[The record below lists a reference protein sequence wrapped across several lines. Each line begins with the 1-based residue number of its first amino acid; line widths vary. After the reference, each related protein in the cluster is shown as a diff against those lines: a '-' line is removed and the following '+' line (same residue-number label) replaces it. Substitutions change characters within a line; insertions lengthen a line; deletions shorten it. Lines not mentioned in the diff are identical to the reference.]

1 MGLSS
6 IPSIA
11 ETIQIKRDISILEY
25 TGGKIHIP
33 YISSSESIEIIR
45 SAKKNGLNI
54 STSVPIANLI
64 FNDEILDGFNSNY
77 KLFPPIRDKED
88 QKMLKEGVLDGTI
101 DIVTSHHQPINPEF
115 KQVDFNSAEYGTISL
130 EIMFG
135 LLNKIFSIEKV
146 IDLLTKGRSIFNL
159 EKPKIE
165 EKQKTQAKPETE
177 KTKPK
182 KVEIQDPPDKTQQAQ
197 KSQQITTSKI
207 NAELLSKQ
215 LSIYLGK
222 ISEEINLIA
231 AKSYPRQ
238 SIKIR
243 EQGTIIATITLN
255 KDGNL
260 RNIDFDKKKPKRLYK
275 TTEKIFKKYVFPK
288 PPENILNNQKLVK
301 FKISVNFI
309 LK

>member
-1 MGLSS
+1 MLRINFLTLSAFFS
-6 IPSIA
+6 IICHLIFIQFF
-11 ETIQIKRDISILEY
+11 ETYKQKDE
-25 TGGKIHIP
+25 
-33 YISSSESIEIIR
+33 EIIVMD
-45 SAKKNGLNI
+45 LN
-54 STSVPIANLI
+54 
-64 FNDEILDGFNSNY
+64 
-77 KLFPPIRDKED
+77 LFK
-88 QKMLKEGVLDGTI
+88 
-101 DIVTSHHQPINPEF
+101 EF
-115 KQVDFNSAEYGTISL
+115 KVEKKLVPPPPAQKE
-130 EIMFG
+130 E
-135 LLNKIFSIEKV
+135 KIIEKKPPQKEEK
-146 IDLLTKGRSIFNL
+146 IIEKKPPKKEEQKITL

-197 KSQQITTSKI
+197 KSQQVTTSKI

>member
-1 MGLSS
+1 MLRINFLTLSAFFS
-6 IPSIA
+6 IICHLIFIQFF
-11 ETIQIKRDISILEY
+11 ETYKQKDE
-25 TGGKIHIP
+25 
-33 YISSSESIEIIR
+33 EIIVMD
-45 SAKKNGLNI
+45 LN
-54 STSVPIANLI
+54 
-64 FNDEILDGFNSNY
+64 
-77 KLFPPIRDKED
+77 LFK
-88 QKMLKEGVLDGTI
+88 
-101 DIVTSHHQPINPEF
+101 EF
-115 KQVDFNSAEYGTISL
+115 KVEKKLVPPPPAQKE
-130 EIMFG
+130 E
-135 LLNKIFSIEKV
+135 KIIEKKPPQKEEK
-146 IDLLTKGRSIFNL
+146 IIEKKPPKKEEQKITL

-197 KSQQITTSKI
+197 KSQQVTTSKI

-238 SIKIR
+238 SIKRR

-260 RNIDFDKKKPKRLYK
+260 RNIDFDKKKPTRLYK

>member
-1 MGLSS
+1 MLRINFLTLSAFFS
-6 IPSIA
+6 IICHLIFIQFF
-11 ETIQIKRDISILEY
+11 ETYKQKDE
-25 TGGKIHIP
+25 
-33 YISSSESIEIIR
+33 EIIVMD
-45 SAKKNGLNI
+45 LN
-54 STSVPIANLI
+54 
-64 FNDEILDGFNSNY
+64 
-77 KLFPPIRDKED
+77 LFK
-88 QKMLKEGVLDGTI
+88 
-101 DIVTSHHQPINPEF
+101 EF
-115 KQVDFNSAEYGTISL
+115 KVEKKLVPPPPAQKE
-130 EIMFG
+130 E
-135 LLNKIFSIEKV
+135 KIIEKKPPQKEEK
-146 IDLLTKGRSIFNL
+146 IIEKKPPKKEEQKITL

-197 KSQQITTSKI
+197 KSQQVTTSKI

-275 TTEKIFKKYVFPK
+275 TTEKIFKKYIFPK